1 MSSRQL
7 PTVAVDVVIFSIDEG
22 QLKALLVQV
31 KKGPFAGQWA
41 FPGGLVPPGE
51 SLETTA
57 RRELAEKTGIH
68 AAILPNLRPSRRI
81 AAKGRASHGAAGWR
95 PHWDVYLEQLYT
107 FGEPDRD
114 PSGHVVSVTYIALV
128 PWPMRPAT
136 DDPKYARVEWRAV
149 RKLPRLAYGHNALA
163 DYALARLQ
171 AKIGYSNIAYGL
183 LAREFTL
190 AELQEV
196 YEAILGRRLDRR
208 NFRKRVL
215 QLGLVRGLSKQRRGP
230 GRPASLYA
238 FAKRSPMLLD

>member
-1 MSSRQL
+1 MSARQL
-7 PTVAVDVVIFSIDEG
+7 PTVAVDVVIFSIDQGE
-22 QLKALLVQV
+22 LKTLLVQV
-31 KKGPFAGQWA
+31 KKGPFAKRWA

-68 AAILPNLRPSRRI
+68 DLF
-81 AAKGRASHGAAGWR
+81 
-95 PHWDVYLEQLYT
+95 LEQLYT

-114 PSGHVVSVTYIALV
+114 PSGHVVSVAYFALV
-128 PWPMRPAT
+128 PRPVRPPA

-163 DYALARLQ
+163 DYAFARLQ
-171 AKIGYSNIAYGL
+171 AKLGYSNIAYSL
-183 LAREFTL
+183 LPPEFTL
-190 AELQEV
+190 AELQET

-215 QLGLVRGLSKQRRGP
+215 QLGLVHALSKQRRGP
-230 GRPASLYA
+230 HRPAALYG
-238 FAKRSPMLLD
+238 FAKRSPTLLE